1 MAIRYL
7 WGRVRNRVSGHP
19 LAERLRQFLL
29 SGNRPVVHWTG
40 SAWRA
45 QIQMECWPP
54 GRVGEWIER
63 RGRLPLLWR
72 GHLSDLFCLY
82 DLCPHWR
89 LYPTE
94 PPRRQLQPSEPPW
107 GISLLAATSGGGL
120 SARSRGRGV
129 GVQRAE

>member
-72 GHLSDLFCLY
+72 GHLSDLQCLSTVR
-82 DLCPHWR
+82 PIR
-89 LYPTE
+89 RAARE
-94 PPRRQLQPSEPPW
+94 PARRQLQPAEPAWCIPV
-107 GISLLAATSGGGL
+107 LAATGRGGL
-120 SARSRGRGV
+120 YA
-129 GVQRAE
+129 